1 MDVAGAAGIDE
12 GFFGAE
18 EVFADGGGEKAAEA
32 LKVGVAFVDVVGPRV
47 ETGSVV
53 VDLPDFDLSVADIED
68 ASAEVGDHA
77 DGGGEGE
84 LLG

>member
-1 MDVAGAAGIDE
+1 M
-12 GFFGAE
+12 
-18 EVFADGGGEKAAEA
+18 EA
-32 LKVGVAFVDVVGPRV
+32 VRKRPKRLKVSVAFVEVVGPRV

-68 ASAEVGDHA
+68 ASAEVDDPA

-84 LLG
+84 LLGEGTERGEEGREEMATGSFTA